1 MIDLTKY
8 YYFIFGVFT
17 IVGGVMG
24 YVKAG
29 SPASI
34 IAGGIAGLLLIGAGL
49 LFATH
54 TQPGLI
60 LGLIV
65 SLALAG
71 KFLPAFLKTYS
82 FMPAGLMSALSII
95 GLVLSAL
102 SLIFFKR

>member
-8 YYFIFGVFT
+8 YYLIFGVLT
-17 IVGGVMG
+17 IAGGVMG

-29 SPASI
+29 SPASL

-54 TQPGLI
+54 TQPGII
-60 LGLIV
+60 LGLII

-71 KFLPAFLKTYS
+71 RFVPVFMTKYT
-82 FMPAGLMSALSII
+82 FMPAGMMSVLSII
-95 GLVLSAL
+95 GVVLGVL

>member
-8 YYFIFGVFT
+8 YYFIFGALT
-17 IVGGVMG
+17 IIGGLIG
-24 YVKAG
+24 YMKAG
-29 SPASI
+29 SMASI
-34 IAGGIAGLLLIGAGL
+34 IAGGVAGLLLIGAGV

-65 SLALAG
+65 SLGLAG
-71 KFLPAFLKTYS
+71 RFIPAFLSKYS
-82 FMPAGLMSALSII
+82 FMPAGMMSVLSVI
-95 GLVLSAL
+95 GVILSAL

>member
-8 YYFIFGVFT
+8 YYFIFGVLT

-29 SPASI
+29 SMASI
-34 IAGGIAGLLLIGAGL
+34 IAGGVAGILLIAAGF

-60 LGLIV
+60 LGIIM
-65 SLALAG
+65 SIALAAR
-71 KFLPAFLKTYS
+71 FIPAYLAKYS
-82 FMPAGLMSALSII
+82 FMPAGMMSILSVI
-95 GLVLSAL
+95 GVILGAL